1 MQIGLILAVIGA
13 LIIGAWALI
22 EVKRMKH
29 KIIAIF
35 LIFLFLFIYLSFTA
49 AFKGKEIDFS
59 NAGGISKAIK
69 IYSSWLVFAFN
80 NVKTITT
87 NAIHMNW
94 QGNKTT

>member
-1 MQIGLILAVIGA
+1 MQIGFILAVLGA
-13 LIIGAWALI
+13 LVIGAWVLI

-29 KIIAIF
+29 KLIALF
-35 LIFLFLFIYLSFTA
+35 LIFLFLFIYVSFSL
-49 AFKGKEIDFS
+49 AFKEKEIDFS
-59 NAGGISKAIK
+59 NAGGISKAVQV
-69 IYSSWLVFAFN
+69 YANWLVFAFN

>member
-1 MQIGLILAVIGA
+1 MQIGLIVAIVGA
-13 LIIGAWALI
+13 IVIGAWALL
-22 EVKRMKH
+22 EFKRMKH
-29 KIIAIF
+29 KIMAVF
-35 LIFLFLFIYLSFTA
+35 LIFLFLFIYFSFTS

-59 NAGGISKAIK
+59 NVGGISKAVK
-69 IYSSWLVFAFN
+69 TYFSWIVFAFN